1 MVPSEAAASSSAI
14 EGVASREPSST
25 ITISNVAASPGR
37 VASASSTRGR
47 RFASSLWAGKKY
59 DSSATRSRSPVEPG
73 IVSISATVVTRRN
86 ARAGRGRTGGGG
98 RRSRG
103 SSPRFFARPR
113 SGVGDDVRGAGSAS
127 RPYDSVR
134 EGSDVEPPYH
144 PSTLPQ
150 ATPHAL
156 TRTLTTTRAAVIV
169 VSRRDAVAPTATS
182 GSANGTKS
190 FEKR

>member
-14 EGVASREPSST
+14 AGVASREPSST
-25 ITISNVAASPGR
+25 ITISNAAASPGR

-47 RFASSLWAGKKY
+47 RFASSLCAGKKY
-59 DSSATRSRSPVEPG
+59 DSSVTRSRSAVAPG
-73 IVSISATVVTRRN
+73 LVSILATVVTRRN
-86 ARAGRGRTGGGG
+86 ARAGRGQTGGGG
-98 RRSRG
+98 RRSRR

-113 SGVGDDVRGAGSAS
+113 SGVGDDVRGGSAS
-127 RPYDSVR
+127 RSYDSVR
-134 EGSDVEPPYH
+134 EGSDVERPYH

-156 TRTLTTTRAAVIV
+156 TRTLTSTRAAVVV